1 MKTKEIETYKFRAE
15 SLRQIGLILCT
26 PFAMTI
32 FRILI
37 YELKLIE
44 TFKDIKTYIS
54 CLLFLLGFIIID
66 RAVSIMNFIKE
77 ELK

>member
-1 MKTKEIETYKFRAE
+1 MKPEEIETYKFRAE

-32 FRILI
+32 FRVLI
-37 YELKLIE
+37 YELELIE
-44 TFKDIKTYIS
+44 TSKDIKTYVS
-54 CLLFLLGFIIID
+54 CLLFVLGFIIID
-66 RAVSIMNFIKE
+66 RAVFIMNLIKE